1 MVKKRIGILTGGGDV
16 PGLNSVIKTVTYR
29 SSENDVE
36 VVDLRRGWEA
46 LMHPNLED
54 LNSRRRYV
62 MALCDLSRDFCDGI
76 SESAIPN
83 LVYWV
88 SVAMSALT
96 LGTPMPVTM
105 S

>member
-1 MVKKRIGILTGGGDV
+1 
-16 PGLNSVIKTVTYR
+16 
-29 SSENDVE
+29 
-36 VVDLRRGWEA
+36 
-46 LMHPNLED
+46 MHLNLED

-62 MALCDLSRDFCDGI
+62 MALDHLCDLSRDFCDGI
-76 SESAIPN
+76 SEFAIPN